1 MMYYELDYL
10 ESIQN
15 IPGGEKWARIITI
28 HPIDFR
34 GLKSQF
40 LNYFHHFLR
49 SQSDS
54 TFERIRKA
62 VTYKDLGYAKNVI
75 MTHPP

>member
-10 ESIQN
+10 ESIPN
-15 IPGGEKWARIITI
+15 IPGGEKRARIITI

-75 MTHPP
+75 LTP